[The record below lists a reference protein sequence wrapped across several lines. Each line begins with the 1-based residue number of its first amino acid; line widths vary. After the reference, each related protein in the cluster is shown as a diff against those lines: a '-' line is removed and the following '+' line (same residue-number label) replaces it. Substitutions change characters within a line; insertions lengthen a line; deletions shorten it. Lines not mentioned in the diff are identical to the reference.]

1 MMLSRTR
8 ATRVWVATASV
19 DMRKGF
25 DGLAALV
32 EASGLDLYSGHLFV
46 FLSRRRDRVKVL
58 VWERGGLGLYYKRL
72 EKGRFSRLEVQPG
85 ERMLNIE
92 PVELA
97 MLLDGV
103 DLGAVRRTRMWEPP
117 KSSAEVR

>member
-1 MMLSRTR
+1 MILGRTA
-8 ATRVWVATASV
+8 ATRVWVATFAV

-25 DGLAALV
+25 YGLAALV

-58 VWERGGLGLYYKRL
+58 MWERGGLALYQKRL
-72 EKGRFSRLEVQPG
+72 EKGQFCQVAVRSDQ
-85 ERMLNIE
+85 RMLTLQ
-92 PVELA
+92 PDELA

-103 DLGAVRRTRMWEPP
+103 DLNAVRRTRLWEPNR
-117 KSSAEVR
+117 SEERR